1 MSDTPAGRSS
11 RHSGARAAASL
22 RALYDDEVTELVE
35 LVLVRPA
42 ARRTVD
48 EVFDTAHARFELGVR
63 PERVRSWLLGLAREL
78 ALTTV
83 RERSELTVRT
93 AEGLE
98 LLPNE
103 RTLLHLHRRCGIGVD
118 ELAEALSDQPHRLAV
133 RLARLERRFLDF
145 LAVRVL
151 VVDGDSHCA
160 AFNAIVAANR
170 DRLEIRAFARGHAHS
185 CPDCRELI
193 TSRAET
199 TDMLGRPTPTAVR
212 AIPVFDHPSRP
223 RPRQLPVRALV
234 VAAVVAGVVATAAFA
249 IGPKS
254 LSTTPPPPRP
264 GPADVA
270 PPSPVTGLTATTR
283 RTVFAKP
290 GITVTWETATDD
302 VGVAGYEV
310 YVDGSL
316 AGQTADTSF
325 VVTGLHCGRSVSV
338 GVDAYDG
345 AGNRSS
351 MASLPASTGSC

>member
-1 MSDTPAGRSS
+1 M
-11 RHSGARAAASL
+11 
-22 RALYDDEVTELVE
+22 
-35 LVLVRPA
+35 
-42 ARRTVD
+42 
-48 EVFDTAHARFELGVR
+48 
-63 PERVRSWLLGLAREL
+63 
-78 ALTTV
+78 
-83 RERSELTVRT
+83 
-93 AEGLE
+93 
-98 LLPNE
+98 
-103 RTLLHLHRRCGIGVD
+103 
-118 ELAEALSDQPHRLAV
+118 
-133 RLARLERRFLDF
+133 
-145 LAVRVL
+145 
-151 VVDGDSHCA
+151 VDGDSHCA

-193 TSRAET
+193 DEPRRDHGHARPADADRRPGNPRLRPPKPAPAPAATRPGARRRR
-199 TDMLGRPTPTAVR
+199 GRRRGRRDGGVR
-212 AIPVFDHPSRP
+212 DRPQVALDHAS
-223 RPRQLPVRALV
+223 
-234 VAAVVAGVVATAAFA
+234 ATAA
-249 IGPKS
+249 
-254 LSTTPPPPRP
+254 

-325 VVTGLHCGRSVSV
+325 VVTGLDCGRSVSV

-351 MASLPASTGSC
+351 MASLPASTGRC